1 MSAENNQSNVS
12 KIIDS
17 FRENQT
23 LSALGQLKEL
33 GIGLKILKG
42 NEWQRLSEYKLP
54 FDRFITLYEKRNG
67 VFEISNIGVY

>member
-1 MSAENNQSNVS
+1 MSAENNQVNVS

-17 FRENQT
+17 FRKNQT
-23 LSALGQLKEL
+23 LSGLQDLANL

-42 NEWQRLSEYKLP
+42 NEWQRLSEFKLP
-54 FDRFITLYEKRNG
+54 FERFITLYEKRNG